1 MTKKNEIEKIM
12 VIIPKRS
19 RDCKKSFGE
28 NKEVDNKISDL
39 NRRLYYLKKY
49 GLEILPDKRSYNK
62 RDKDFHKT
70 IIQKEKIEISFD

>member
-19 RDCKKSFGE
+19 RDSKKSFGE

-39 NRRLYYLKKY
+39 NRRLYYLKKIWSRDITRE
-49 GLEILPDKRSYNK
+49 EIV
-62 RDKDFHKT
+62 
-70 IIQKEKIEISFD
+70 